1 MRGAGTKARRVGI
14 SAGMPSEKRSPLQGS
29 VVHRS
34 PRHGVA
40 PPPLQASFRRLSTKT
55 WPVGPDGDCQLC
67 RKCATEE
74 TVPIEIPTET
84 GLTISLVP
92 RWPATQV
99 RRAGGVP
106 RVRAVRSHSPC
117 SKHGLS
123 ASTMA
128 AITLHR
134 RPHRKVRDDVRRL
147 QHAKVPVVPGAAA
160 IPIEISTA
168 AVSGAAAHKCRRLQM
183 SLETFGGAP
192 GVRWAKPPLKHLSS
206 QTRATTRCCCRRPA
220 DLLSRVLAVRNRVQA
235 KGEYPGS
242 ILMCLAFQNLS
253 RAAVRRSPMQQI
265 WTALPTHDGPDHL
278 GLWFFKT

>member
-1 MRGAGTKARRVGI
+1 MTALPLAPPLQVPDIFVDLMRGAGTKARRVGV
-14 SAGMPSEKRSPLQGS
+14 SAGSASEKRSPLQGS
-29 VVHRS
+29 GLCH
-34 PRHGVA
+34 HGFA
-40 PPPLQASFRRLSTKT
+40 PFQASFRRLSTKT

-134 RPHRKVRDDVRRL
+134 RPHRKVRDNVRRL
-147 QHAKVPVVPGAAA
+147 QHAKVPVVPGAA
-160 IPIEISTA
+160 
-168 AVSGAAAHKCRRLQM
+168 
-183 SLETFGGAP
+183 
-192 GVRWAKPPLKHLSS
+192 SS
-206 QTRATTRCCCRRPA
+206 C
-220 DLLSRVLAVRNRVQA
+220 
-235 KGEYPGS
+235 
-242 ILMCLAFQNLS
+242 
-253 RAAVRRSPMQQI
+253 SPY
-265 WTALPTHDGPDHL
+265 
-278 GLWFFKT
+278 